1 MQIVN
6 ILNIQPSQ
14 EQLYT
19 LLEYYQTGRYDDA
32 ERLSLLITQ
41 EFPEHQFAWSVLG
54 AVLKQNGKISEALIA
69 CQKSVLLNPLDS
81 EAYYNLGVM
90 LLELG
95 RLNEAEASYKE
106 AIALKPDLAE
116 AHNNL
121 GVVLQKLGRFNEA
134 ESSYRKTIEL
144 KPDYADAYFNLG
156 TQQLF
161 RKKTEEAVTNYQRA
175 ISLNPDRDYLL
186 GTLIHTKMQQCMWD
200 DLARELDEL
209 IKKINNGHMVSQ
221 PFCMLSFIDDP
232 SIHRKCCEIYSNNKY
247 PKSHTFLKLPP
258 YQGHKKIKIGYFSPE
273 FRDHPVGNLTAELYE
288 NHDREKFEI
297 HAFSFGIQVDDVVKN
312 RIRVGVDYFHDV
324 KAMSDK
330 DVVKLVRSLEID
342 IAIDLAGFTGNQRSS
357 IFSMSAAPIQVSYLG
372 YNGTLCLDFIDYVI
386 VDRIVV
392 PENQKKN
399 YSEKIIYLPN
409 SYMPNDSKI
418 RISKKVFNRKDVGLP
433 TDGFIFCC
441 FNNFYKINPITF
453 TRWMKILSK
462 VEGSVLWLS
471 HAGST
476 VINNLKKE
484 AKKNGIH
491 EDRLIFSTFI
501 TLREDHLS
509 RIQLADL
516 FLDTLPFNAHAT
528 TLDALNVGLPV
539 LTCTGNAFAGRVA
552 TSLLMAVNL
561 PEMITTTEEEYILL
575 AIDLAEN
582 PEKLKTIKDKLI
594 NNLPTAPLFN
604 NKLFTS
610 HLEAAYKIMHE
621 KNQK

>member
-1 MQIVN
+1 MLKKFDMNFKKPSKQQ
-6 ILNIQPSQ
+6 LND
-14 EQLYT
+14 
-19 LLEYYQTGRYDDA
+19 LLEYYQAGRYADA
-32 ERLSLLITQ
+32 EKLSLSITQ
-41 EFPEHQFAWSVLG
+41 EFPEHQFAGSVLG

-95 RLNEAEASYKE
+95 RLDEAEASYKE
-106 AIALKPDLAE
+106 AIALKPDLTE

-186 GTLIHTKMQQCMWD
+186 GSLIHIKMQLCMWD

-209 IKKINNGHMVSQ
+209 IKKVNNGHMVSQ

-247 PKSHTFLKLPP
+247 SKSHTFLKLPP

-357 IFSMSAAPIQVSYLG
+357 IFSMSAAPIQ
-372 YNGTLCLDFIDYVI
+372 
-386 VDRIVV
+386 
-392 PENQKKN
+392 
-399 YSEKIIYLPN
+399 
-409 SYMPNDSKI
+409 
-418 RISKKVFNRKDVGLP
+418 
-433 TDGFIFCC
+433 
-441 FNNFYKINPITF
+441 
-453 TRWMKILSK
+453 
-462 VEGSVLWLS
+462 
-471 HAGST
+471 
-476 VINNLKKE
+476 
-484 AKKNGIH
+484 
-491 EDRLIFSTFI
+491 
-501 TLREDHLS
+501 
-509 RIQLADL
+509 
-516 FLDTLPFNAHAT
+516 
-528 TLDALNVGLPV
+528 
-539 LTCTGNAFAGRVA
+539 
-552 TSLLMAVNL
+552 
-561 PEMITTTEEEYILL
+561 
-575 AIDLAEN
+575 
-582 PEKLKTIKDKLI
+582 
-594 NNLPTAPLFN
+594 
-604 NKLFTS
+604 
-610 HLEAAYKIMHE
+610 
-621 KNQK
+621 